1 VVILLYIEYHE
12 YKTKYYK
19 AQEKYDEVLSEKE
32 HLFVKTQPKATQYD
46 KEVVSG
52 GSPSNSFDEYLI
64 LKEKKQIDERLE
76 EAKSILD
83 DRERLLKLKEEELRH
98 SKDWLDIIYVYYYI
112 EKLSMRKIAKRIPFS
127 TTEIYRKVEIIR
139 KNIKMEQKG
148 TLNRV

>member
-1 VVILLYIEYHE
+1 MLYIEYHE
-12 YKTKYYK
+12 YRNKYYD
-19 AQEKYDEVLSEKE
+19 AQRKYDKVLSEKE
-32 HLFVKTQPKATQYD
+32 SLFARTQPKATQYD

-52 GSPSNSFDEYLI
+52 GTPSNSFDEYVI
-64 LKEKKQIDERLE
+64 AKENKQIDERLE

-98 SKDWLDIIYVYYYI
+98 SKDWIDIIYVYYYI

-139 KNIKMEQKG
+139 KSIK
-148 TLNRV
+148 

>member
-12 YKTKYYK
+12 YRNKYYA

-64 LKEKKQIDERLE
+64 LKDKKQIDERLE
-76 EAKSILD
+76 EAKSILE
-83 DRERLLKLKEEELRH
+83 DRERLLKLKEIELRQ
-98 SKDWLDIIYVYYYI
+98 SKDWHDKVYVYKYLDN
-112 EKLSMRKIAKRIPFS
+112 LSANEIKYKMHYCRSNIYEILKKIK
-127 TTEIYRKVEIIR
+127 
-139 KNIKMEQKG
+139 KNIGLDKIGQKQ
-148 TLNRV
+148 

>member
-1 VVILLYIEYHE
+1 MLYIEYHE
-12 YKTKYYK
+12 YRDKYII
-19 AQEKYDEVLSEKE
+19 AQRKYDEVLSEKE
-32 HLFVKTQPKATQYD
+32 HLFARTQPKATQYD

-52 GSPSNSFDEYLI
+52 GSPSDEYLI
-64 LKEKKQIDERLE
+64 AKEKKQIDERLE

-98 SKDWLDIIYVYYYI
+98 SKDWIDIIYVYYYI

-139 KNIKMEQKG
+139 KNIK
-148 TLNRV
+148 

>member
-1 VVILLYIEYHE
+1 MLYIEYHE
-12 YKTKYYK
+12 YRDKYYD
-19 AQEKYDEVLSEKE
+19 AQRKYDEVLSEKE
-32 HLFVKTQPKATQYD
+32 HLFARTQPKATQYD
-46 KEVVSG
+46 KEIVSG

-64 LKEKKQIDERLE
+64 LKDKKQLDERLE

-98 SKDWLDIIYVYYYI
+98 SKDWIDIIYVYYYI

-139 KNIKMEQKG
+139 KNIK
-148 TLNRV
+148 

>member
-1 VVILLYIEYHE
+1 MLYIEYHE
-12 YKTKYYK
+12 YRDKYYD
-19 AQEKYDEVLSEKE
+19 AQRKYDEVLSEKE
-32 HLFVKTQPKATQYD
+32 HLFARTQPKATQYD

-64 LKEKKQIDERLE
+64 AKEKKQIDERLE

-112 EKLSMRKIAKRIPFS
+112 EKLSMRKISKRIPFS
-127 TTEIYRKVEIIR
+127 TTGIYRKVEIIR
-139 KNIKMEQKG
+139 KNIK
-148 TLNRV
+148 

>member
-1 VVILLYIEYHE
+1 MLYIEYHE
-12 YKTKYYK
+12 YRNKYIV
-19 AQEKYDEVLSEKE
+19 AQRKYDEVLSEKE
-32 HLFVKTQPKATQYD
+32 QLFVRTQPKATQYD

-64 LKEKKQIDERLE
+64 AKEKKQIDERLE

-98 SKDWLDIIYVYYYI
+98 SKDWIDIIYVYYYI

-139 KNIKMEQKG
+139 KNIK
-148 TLNRV
+148 